1 MLSFRVES
9 LEKQTDFSRA
19 DDSHRRVVDYYRP
32 RNDEMERNMRFYRG
46 EHYTDEE
53 LKAFK
58 DSSRVPLVFN
68 KILAPVRTV
77 TGTFLQA
84 MFEPTFRPVEDG
96 DQEMAEVLGEL
107 ASFESSRLNNSLDHG
122 ALAALAYILARGY
135 RRVWCEVE
143 PGERPRHRAEL
154 LNPFAVYFD
163 PHSIKLISRDDAEFV
178 DVVHWMGFE
187 EILRNF
193 PNSEKDIDQ
202 AFCSDD
208 RSSLPTDLSISIDRS
223 KDRGH
228 ESMNKRNGMYKVIE
242 RFYRAWKTAWFMADG
257 EGNVVEVS
265 DAKRV
270 KEMFPGAQV
279 FKKTRDFLQVAI
291 WAPGLMTESKAFL
304 YNGPYHSELRNPD
317 TMRCMWPIL
326 EVVSSNILGESDSF
340 IKALRDPIKMIDV
353 LYTQLV
359 EAAKHS
365 GSGYEYDPSMYLSK
379 EEAERAKKLGAFSN
393 QRYAMKPGMAGKGM
407 RPIEGQTVSP
417 ANTQGMQIAD
427 SFIYEAS
434 AAPPALQGISES
446 SSTAAALNAQ
456 RIEQASVQLSEF
468 MANFREYEKQE
479 MRVIY
484 AGWREHY
491 TNETIFRITGKDG
504 KEKEVTINK
513 MVPEMD
519 KWGNETG
526 EIALVHDIQA
536 ALYDVV
542 ISDSQSA
549 PTYRDRVLRSIS
561 EILQNPAV
569 AANPQIVG
577 PLTNFWFRLSDAPLD
592 LKEQIEQATQQAM
605 QAQQIQQ
612 PGQGVPAESEQIM
625 QSMQQVPMEAQ

>member
-1 MLSFRVES
+1 MLSYRVES
-9 LEKQTDFSRA
+9 LEKQIDFAAA

-32 RNDEMERNMRFYRG
+32 RNDEMECNMRFFRG
-46 EHYTDEE
+46 EHYSDDE

-58 DSSRVPLVFN
+58 DTSRVPLVFN
-68 KILAPVRTV
+68 KVLAPVRTV

-96 DQEMAEVLGEL
+96 DQKMAEVLSEL
-107 ASFESSRLNNSLDHG
+107 ASFEASRLNNSLDHG
-122 ALAALAYILARGY
+122 ALAALSYILARGY
-135 RRVWCEVE
+135 RRVWCDVS
-143 PGERPRHRAEL
+143 PGERPRHRAEI
-154 LNPFAVYFD
+154 LNPFGVYFD
-163 PHSIKLISRDDAEFV
+163 PHSTKLISRDDAEFV
-178 DVVHWMGFE
+178 DIVHWMGFE

-193 PNSEKDIDQ
+193 PEAEKFIDQ
-202 AFCSDD
+202 SYCSND
-208 RSSLPTDLSISIDRS
+208 RSSLPTDLSISVDHS

-228 ESMNKRNGMYKVIE
+228 ESVNKRNGMFKIIE
-242 RFYRAWKTAWFMADG
+242 RFYRAWKTSWFMADG
-257 EGNVVEVS
+257 SGEIVEVK
-265 DAKRV
+265 DVQKFKQA
-270 KEMFPGAQV
+270 FPGARV
-279 FKKTRDFLQVAI
+279 FKKTRDFLHVAI
-291 WAPGLMTESKAFL
+291 WAPGLMSESKSFL
-304 YNGPYHSELRNPD
+304 YNGQYHSELRNPD
-317 TMRCMWPIL
+317 TRRCMWPIL

-340 IKALRDPIKMIDV
+340 VKALRDPIKMIDV

-365 GSGYEYDPSMYLSK
+365 GSGYETDPSAYLNK
-379 EEAERAKKLGAFSN
+379 EEAARAKKYGAFSN
-393 QRYAMKPGMAGKGM
+393 QRYEMKPGMAGKGM

-427 SFIYEAS
+427 SFVYEAS
-434 AAPPALQGISES
+434 AAPPALQGMSES
-446 SSTAAALNAQ
+446 ATTAAALNAQ
-456 RIEQASVQLSEF
+456 RIEQASVQLAEF

-491 TNETIFRITGKDG
+491 TDETVFRITGKDG
-504 KEKEVTINK
+504 NEKEVVLNQ
-513 MVPEMD
+513 MVPAVD
-519 KWGNETG
+519 QWGEQTG
-526 EIALVHDIQA
+526 EISLVNDIQA

-542 ISDSQSA
+542 IADSQSA

-592 LKEQIEQATQQAM
+592 LKKQIEQATAQA
-605 QAQQIQQ
+605 AQPQV
-612 PGQGVPAESEQIM
+612 PGSMGMDAGAVDQVM
-625 QSMQQVPMEAQ
+625 QSVQQVPMEA